1 MRSLTSS
8 RMAGCLLEIMIFN
21 VEVRIQVSMS
31 LLTDMSIRANS
42 IRAWESFFMLLTLTN
57 VLNYLKVQKVDI
69 TKVHLA
75 VLLTLFVL
83 TIDLADQEI
92 WSCKG

>member
-1 MRSLTSS
+1 MN
-8 RMAGCLLEIMIFN
+8 FN

-42 IRAWESFFMLLTLTN
+42 IRAWESFFVLLTLTN

>member
-1 MRSLTSS
+1 
-8 RMAGCLLEIMIFN
+8 MAGCLLEIMNFN

-42 IRAWESFFMLLTLTN
+42 IRAWESFFVLLTLTN

>member
-1 MRSLTSS
+1 
-8 RMAGCLLEIMIFN
+8 MIFN

>member
-1 MRSLTSS
+1 
-8 RMAGCLLEIMIFN
+8 MAGCLLEIMNFN

>member
-1 MRSLTSS
+1 MN
-8 RMAGCLLEIMIFN
+8 FN